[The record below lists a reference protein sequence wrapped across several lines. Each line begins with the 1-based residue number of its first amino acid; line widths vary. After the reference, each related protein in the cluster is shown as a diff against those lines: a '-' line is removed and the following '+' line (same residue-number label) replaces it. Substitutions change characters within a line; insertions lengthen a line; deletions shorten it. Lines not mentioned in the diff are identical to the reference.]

1 MHIGMGYMSPA
12 SSCHCVWDLWII
24 EGNSWRIHDG
34 TAGMTKNPE
43 VLGLCRGSRGWRE
56 EKGGRTREGGE
67 RGKSREESARGGRF
81 AASRGAESAP
91 RCNEFLLQ
99 FVKILKLKKSWCG
112 GGVERKELNW
122 VGGGFGRT
130 RWVWEAKK

>member
-1 MHIGMGYMSPA
+1 MGYMSPA
-12 SSCHCVWDLWII
+12 SSCHHLSDLWII

-43 VLGLCRGSRGWRE
+43 VLGQCRGSRGGEKRKGEGRE
-56 EKGGRTREGGE
+56 KDE
-67 RGKSREESARGGRF
+67 RRKSREESARGGRF

-91 RCNEFLLQ
+91 RCDEFLLQ
-99 FVKILKLKKSWCG
+99 FVKIFKLKKSWCG

-122 VGGGFGRT
+122 GGFGRT